1 MRVMTSTK
9 RQENISR
16 SLKIMFIFLDILNE
30 YELYKFLIIFIDKL
44 NGIVYNDV
52 ETWRKL
58 WKDFLKWLIII
69 RKIKKRTAIWLD
81 KTEFF
86 NLSQT
91 TEKDLK
97 YYLNDRRE
105 RETYLDMLPKVKLA
119 YKYFKTK
126 AYERE
131 DYFREHFA
139 EE

>member
-1 MRVMTSTK
+1 MRVMISTK

-69 RKIKKRTAIWLD
+69 RKIWNFL
-81 KTEFF
+81 
-86 NLSQT
+86 
-91 TEKDLK
+91 
-97 YYLNDRRE
+97 
-105 RETYLDMLPKVKLA
+105 
-119 YKYFKTK
+119 
-126 AYERE
+126 
-131 DYFREHFA
+131 
-139 EE
+139 